1 MNARRTKTWQ
11 KEDTDVSITA
21 FKTPSGAKTMS
32 ELYGLIFDVDGVIAD
47 TEAVNAKV
55 TARVFEELFGLKG
68 VRDEDFAVGIG
79 RGDEEYVRAG
89 ARAHGLELSDEQ
101 AKAGTRLREKYF
113 MDALAKAPLPV
124 FAGVLELM
132 DAALASGNFRLAI
145 ATSGSFEKSRAIVKS
160 VKVPYEKMVH
170 ITGSDVKRRK
180 PAPDLFLLAAER
192 MGIEQGRCVV
202 IEDAPDGVRAAKA
215 AGAKCI
221 AVTNTTTA
229 ENLSEADLICD
240 SLEEITLPTIIGL
253 IDA

>member
-1 MNARRTKTWQ
+1 
-11 KEDTDVSITA
+11 
-21 FKTPSGAKTMS
+21 MS
-32 ELYGLIFDVDGVIAD
+32 KLYGLIFDVDGVIAD

-55 TARVFEELFGLKG
+55 TARVFEEMFGLKG
-68 VRDEDFAVGIG
+68 VRDEDFIPGIG

-113 MDALAKAPLPV
+113 MEALAKEPLPI
-124 FAGVLELM
+124 FAGVLGLI

-170 ITGSDVKRRK
+170 VSGSDVKRRK

-192 MGIEQGRCVV
+192 LGIEPGRCVV
-202 IEDAPDGVRAAKA
+202 IEDAPDGVHAAKA

-221 AVTNTTTA
+221 AVTNTTSA
-229 ENLSEADLICD
+229 GNLAGADFICG
-240 SLEEITLPTIIGL
+240 SLDQIDLRTIRQL
-253 IDA
+253 ID

>member
-1 MNARRTKTWQ
+1 MLSYLRFG
-11 KEDTDVSITA
+11 VL
-21 FKTPSGAKTMS
+21 FGAWTM
-32 ELYGLIFDVDGVIAD
+32 EKLYGLIFDVDGVIAD

-55 TARVFEELFGLKG
+55 TARAFEELFGLKG
-68 VRDEDFAVGIG
+68 MRDEDFIAGIG

-89 ARAHGLELSDEQ
+89 ARTRGLELSDEQ

-113 MDALAKAPLPV
+113 METLANEPLPT
-124 FAGVLELM
+124 FAGVLELIS
-132 DAALASGNFRLAI
+132 AALASGDFRLAI

-160 VKVPYEKMVH
+160 VKAPYEKMAH
-170 ITGSDVKRRK
+170 ISGNDVKRRK

-192 MGIEQGRCVV
+192 LGIEPGRCVV

-229 ENLSEADLICD
+229 EKLSEADFICD
-240 SLEEITLPTIIGL
+240 SLEQINLQAIRKL
-253 IDA
+253 ID

>member
-1 MNARRTKTWQ
+1 
-11 KEDTDVSITA
+11 
-21 FKTPSGAKTMS
+21 MS

-68 VRDEDFAVGIG
+68 VRDEDFTAGIG

-89 ARAHGLELSDEQ
+89 ARTHGLELSDEQ
-101 AKAGTRLREKYF
+101 AKAGTRLRERYF
-113 MDALAKAPLPV
+113 MDALGKSRLPV
-124 FAGVLELM
+124 FAGVLELI

-145 ATSGSFEKSRAIVKS
+145 ATSGSFEKSRAIVQS

-170 ITGSDVKRRK
+170 VSGSDVRRRK

-192 MGIEQGRCVV
+192 MGIEPGRCVV
-202 IEDAPDGVRAAKA
+202 IEDAPDGVRAAKT

-221 AVTNTTTA
+221 AVTNTTSA
-229 ENLSEADLICD
+229 DRLSEADLVCD

-253 IDA
+253 IEA

>member
-1 MNARRTKTWQ
+1 
-11 KEDTDVSITA
+11 
-21 FKTPSGAKTMS
+21 MS
-32 ELYGLIFDVDGVIAD
+32 KLYGLIFDVDGVIAD

-68 VRDEDFAVGIG
+68 VRDEDFTAGIG

-89 ARAHGLELSDEQ
+89 ARAHGLELSDDQ

-113 MDALAKAPLPV
+113 MDALVKAPLLV
-124 FAGVLELM
+124 FAGLLELI

-160 VKVPYEKMVH
+160 VNVPYEKMVH
-170 ITGSDVKRRK
+170 ISGNDVKRRK
-180 PAPDLFLLAAER
+180 PAPELFLLAAER
-192 MGIEQGRCVV
+192 MGIEPERCVV

-221 AVTNTTTA
+221 AVTNTTSA
-229 ENLSEADLICD
+229 ANLAGADFICD
-240 SLEEITLPTIIGL
+240 SLEQLDLRTIRNL
-253 IDA
+253 ID

>member
-1 MNARRTKTWQ
+1 MN
-11 KEDTDVSITA
+11 
-21 FKTPSGAKTMS
+21 

-55 TARVFEELFGLKG
+55 TARVFGELFGLKG
-68 VRDEDFAVGIG
+68 VRDEDFIAGIG

-101 AKAGTRLREKYF
+101 AKAGTRLRERYF
-113 MDALAKAPLPV
+113 MDALMKAPLPI
-124 FAGVLELM
+124 FAGVRELI
-132 DAALASGNFRLAI
+132 DAALASGNFGLAI

-160 VKVPYEKMVH
+160 VNVPYEKMTH
-170 ITGSDVKRRK
+170 ISGNDVKKRK
-180 PAPDLFLLAAER
+180 PEPDLFLLAAER
-192 MGIEQGRCVV
+192 LGIEPGRCVV

-240 SLEEITLPTIIGL
+240 SLQEITLATIIGL

>member
-1 MNARRTKTWQ
+1 MNK
-11 KEDTDVSITA
+11 
-21 FKTPSGAKTMS
+21 
-32 ELYGLIFDVDGVIAD
+32 LYGLIFDVDGVIAD

-55 TARVFEELFGLKG
+55 TARVFEELFRLTG
-68 VRDEDFAVGIG
+68 VRDEDFIAGIG

-89 ARAHGLELSDEQ
+89 ARAHGLELSNEQ
-101 AKAGTRLREKYF
+101 ANAGTLLREKYF
-113 MDALAKAPLPV
+113 METLTKTPLPT
-124 FAGVLELM
+124 FAGVRELM

-170 ITGSDVKRRK
+170 VSGNDVKRRK

-192 MGIEQGRCVV
+192 LGIKPERCAV

-229 ENLSEADLICD
+229 ERLSEADLVCD
-240 SLEEITLPTIIGL
+240 SLEEITLATITGL
-253 IDA
+253 VGV

>member
-1 MNARRTKTWQ
+1 
-11 KEDTDVSITA
+11 
-21 FKTPSGAKTMS
+21 MS
-32 ELYGLIFDVDGVIAD
+32 KLYGLIFDVDGVVAD

-68 VRDEDFAVGIG
+68 VRDEDFIAGIG

-113 MDALAKAPLPV
+113 MEALMKAPLPV
-124 FAGVLELM
+124 FAGVLALI

-170 ITGSDVKRRK
+170 VSGSDVRRRK

-192 MGIEQGRCVV
+192 LGIQPGRCVV

-221 AVTNTTTA
+221 AVTNTTSA
-229 ENLSEADLICD
+229 GNLAGADLLCD
-240 SLEEITLPTIIGL
+240 SLEQINLDVIQEMLNSG
-253 IDA
+253 

>member
-1 MNARRTKTWQ
+1 VAKKGLN
-11 KEDTDVSITA
+11 VIITA

-32 ELYGLIFDVDGVIAD
+32 KLYGLIFDVDGVIAD

-68 VRDEDFAVGIG
+68 VRDEDFAAGIG

-101 AKAGTRLREKYF
+101 AKAGTRLRENYF
-113 MDALAKAPLPV
+113 MDALGKAPLPV
-124 FAGVLELM
+124 FAGVLELI

-170 ITGSDVKRRK
+170 VSGSDVKRRK

-192 MGIEQGRCVV
+192 LGIEAGRCVV

-221 AVTNTTTA
+221 ALTNTTTA
-229 ENLSEADLICD
+229 ENISEADLICD

>member
-1 MNARRTKTWQ
+1 MNK
-11 KEDTDVSITA
+11 
-21 FKTPSGAKTMS
+21 
-32 ELYGLIFDVDGVIAD
+32 LYGLIFDVDGVIAD

-55 TARVFEELFGLKG
+55 TARVFEELFGLRA
-68 VRDEDFAVGIG
+68 VRDEDFTAGIG

-113 MDALAKAPLPV
+113 MEALVKEPLPV
-124 FAGVLELM
+124 FAGVLGLI

-160 VKVPYEKMVH
+160 VNVPYEKMVH
-170 ITGSDVKRRK
+170 VSGNDVKRRK

-221 AVTNTTTA
+221 AVTNTTSA
-229 ENLSEADLICD
+229 ANLAGADFICD
-240 SLEEITLPTIIGL
+240 SLEQLDLRTIRNL
-253 IDA
+253 ID

>member
-1 MNARRTKTWQ
+1 
-11 KEDTDVSITA
+11 
-21 FKTPSGAKTMS
+21 
-32 ELYGLIFDVDGVIAD
+32 LIFDVDGVIAD

-55 TARVFEELFGLKG
+55 TARVFEELFGLKR
-68 VRDEDFAVGIG
+68 VRDEDFTAGIG

-101 AKAGTRLREKYF
+101 AKAGTRLREEYF
-113 MDALAKAPLPV
+113 MDALAKEPLPV
-124 FAGVLELM
+124 FAGVLGLI

-170 ITGSDVKRRK
+170 VSGNDVKRRK

-192 MGIEQGRCVV
+192 MGIEPGRCVV
-202 IEDAPDGVRAAKA
+202 IEDSPDGVRAAKA

-221 AVTNTTTA
+221 AVTNTTSA
-229 ENLSEADLICD
+229 GNLAGADFICD
-240 SLEEITLPTIIGL
+240 SLEQLDPRTIRNL
-253 IDA
+253 ID

>member
-1 MNARRTKTWQ
+1 
-11 KEDTDVSITA
+11 
-21 FKTPSGAKTMS
+21 MS

-55 TARVFEELFGLKG
+55 TARVFGEMFGLRA
-68 VRDEDFAVGIG
+68 VRDEDFIVGIG

-101 AKAGTRLREKYF
+101 AKAGTRLRERYF
-113 MDALAKAPLPV
+113 MDALVKAPLPV
-124 FAGVLELM
+124 FGGVLGLI

-145 ATSGSFEKSRAIVKS
+145 ATSGSFEKSHAIVKS
-160 VKVPYEKMVH
+160 VRVPYEKMVH
-170 ITGSDVKRRK
+170 VSGSDVKKRK
-180 PAPDLFLLAAER
+180 PDPELFLLAAKR
-192 MGIEQGRCVV
+192 LGIQPERCVV

>member
-1 MNARRTKTWQ
+1 
-11 KEDTDVSITA
+11 
-21 FKTPSGAKTMS
+21 MS

-55 TARVFEELFGLKG
+55 TARVFEELLGLKG
-68 VRDEDFAVGIG
+68 VSDEDFIAGIG

-101 AKAGTRLREKYF
+101 AKAGTQLRERYF
-113 MDALAKAPLPV
+113 MDALIKAPLPV
-124 FAGVLELM
+124 FAGVLGLI

-160 VKVPYEKMVH
+160 VRVPYEKMVH
-170 ITGSDVKRRK
+170 VSGNDVKRRK

-192 MGIEQGRCVV
+192 LGIKPGRCVV

-221 AVTNTTTA
+221 AVTNTTTPD
-229 ENLSEADLICD
+229 NLAEADFMCA
-240 SLEEITLPTIIGL
+240 SLEQINLDAIEKL
-253 IDA
+253 IDSN